1 MNFFR
6 EIFSRDSD
14 KDNILEENRQL
25 KVKRRHAHKEM
36 KK

>member
-25 KVKRRHAHKEM
+25 KAKRRHTHKEM

>member
-14 KDNILEENRQL
+14 KDDILEENRQL
-25 KVKRRHAHKEM
+25 KVKRKQSM
-36 KK
+36 NLKKM